1 MCCKKIG
8 LLLRLQNAEIKYC
21 YEHFREKLANTSVQ
35 KGRAGFFNVK
45 SIGQIHGHIV
55 LDAVVSKLGEKLREK
70 VTIPD
75 TIDVSTDLVW
85 SPLDPNSYAPPALPF
100 TKPTEK
106 FNLTTVTL
114 WKVAVI
120 DRESSHVFDDT
131 VVAITDEKNE
141 SEGRRCLQQYQKKPK
156 KYVPPPGRNSAPPS
170 ECLHLEVPLDMAAA
184 TTKNVS
190 ILGH

>member
-1 MCCKKIG
+1 M
-8 LLLRLQNAEIKYC
+8 
-21 YEHFREKLANTSVQ
+21 
-35 KGRAGFFNVK
+35 
-45 SIGQIHGHIV
+45 
-55 LDAVVSKLGEKLREK
+55 
-70 VTIPD
+70 
-75 TIDVSTDLVW
+75 W

-156 KYVPPPGRNSAPPS
+156 KYGMSTFEPYSNLFRVAGSINTYRA
-170 ECLHLEVPLDMAAA
+170 CL
-184 TTKNVS
+184 
-190 ILGH
+190 